1 MPDKKLVLAYSGGL
15 DTSVAIRWLEGLGW
29 DVIAFTVEL
38 GEKKDL
44 DAIQARALKTG
55 ASAAYVADGRV
66 PFLRL
71 FVWPSLQAGAVY
83 EKEYPLAT
91 ALGRPLIAAMMV
103 EVARREGA
111 AAIAHG
117 CTGKGND
124 QVRFDVTTAAL
135 APDLEV
141 VAPGREWGMNRDDE
155 IEYAARHGIEVPA
168 TVRSP
173 YSTDE
178 NLWGRSIEAGVLEDP
193 WAEPP
198 RDVYSWT
205 RDPRDCPDEPAYL
218 EIGFKHGLPVS
229 LDGKPVEPL
238 QLVTELNRVGGENG
252 VGRIDHLEN
261 RLIGIKSREIYEAPA
276 AVLLLQ
282 AHQALE
288 DITLPKEVA
297 RFKDTVAQ
305 QWAQMVYDGL
315 WFSPL
320 RDALYAFV
328 AETQRH
334 VTGDVRLKLYKGASQ
349 VVGRKGPHQLYQL
362 SLATYG
368 KGDVFD
374 QSAAA
379 GFIQLGGIGVRTS
392 AEVPRHL
399 HSRGLRRVKRE
410 LDSGEFDFKE
420 TDEDMHTAIERRLT
434 ELTPA
439 GASLHA
445 GRSRN
450 AQVALD
456 LRLYCRAAA
465 SVLVSSIAE
474 AVDALAAKARTHAGW
489 VMPGYTHLQRAQ
501 PVTVGHH
508 LLAHAEPLLRDAE
521 RVRRAH
527 DAAGDVPLRAGAL
540 PAPPLPPP

>member
-1 MPDKKLVLAYSGGL
+1 MPSKKVVLAYSGGL
-15 DTSVAIRWLEGLGW
+15 DTSVAIRWLKDLGW
-29 DVIAFTVEL
+29 DVIAFTVDL

-44 DAIQARALKTG
+44 DAIQARALKIG
-55 ASAAYVADGRV
+55 ASAAYVADGRK
-66 PFLRL
+66 PFLQL

-91 ALGRPLIAAMMV
+91 GLGRPLIAAMMV
-103 EVARREGA
+103 EVARREGGT
-111 AAIAHG
+111 AIAHG

-135 APDLEV
+135 APDLQV
-141 VAPGREWGMNRDDE
+141 VAPVREWNMNRDDE
-155 IEYAARHGIEVPA
+155 IEYAAKHGIEVPA

-205 RDPRDCPDEPAYL
+205 RDPRDCPDDPAYV
-218 EIGFKHGLPVS
+218 EVGFKHGLPVS
-229 LDGKPVEPL
+229 MDGKSLGALE
-238 QLVTELNRVGGENG
+238 LVTELNRVGGESG

-288 DITLPKEVA
+288 DITLPQEVA
-297 RFKDTVAQ
+297 RFKDLVGQ
-305 QWAQMVYDGL
+305 KRAQMVYDGL

-334 VTGDVRLKLYKGASQ
+334 VTGDVRLKLFKGASQ
-349 VVGRKGPHQLYQL
+349 VVGRKAPAQLYQH

-368 KGDVFD
+368 KGDEFD

-379 GFIQLGGIGVRTS
+379 GFIKLWGVGVRTF
-392 AEVPRHL
+392 APIQGRL
-399 HSRGLRRVKRE
+399 HARELGNLLGDVKR
-410 LDSGEFDFKE
+410 
-420 TDEDMHTAIERRLT
+420 
-434 ELTPA
+434 LTP
-439 GASLHA
+439 
-445 GRSRN
+445 
-450 AQVALD
+450 
-456 LRLYCRAAA
+456 
-465 SVLVSSIAE
+465 
-474 AVDALAAKARTHAGW
+474 
-489 VMPGYTHLQRAQ
+489 
-501 PVTVGHH
+501 
-508 LLAHAEPLLRDAE
+508 
-521 RVRRAH
+521 
-527 DAAGDVPLRAGAL
+527 
-540 PAPPLPPP
+540 

>member
-1 MPDKKLVLAYSGGL
+1 MSKKLVLAYSGGL
-15 DTSVAIRWLEGLGW
+15 DTSVAIRWLKDQGW
-29 DVIAFTVEL
+29 DVVAFTVDL

-55 ASAAYVADGRV
+55 ASAAYVADGRE
-66 PFLRL
+66 PFLQL

-91 ALGRPLIAAMMV
+91 ALGRPLIAAMLV
-103 EVARREGA
+103 QVARREGA
-111 AAIAHG
+111 SAIAHG

-124 QVRFDVTTAAL
+124 QVRFDVATAAL
-135 APDLEV
+135 APELQV
-141 VAPGREWGMNRDDE
+141 VAPVREWGMNREDE
-155 IEYAARHGIEVPA
+155 IEYATRHGIEVPA

-178 NLWGRSIEAGVLEDP
+178 NLWGRSIEAGALEDP

-198 RDVYSWT
+198 ADVYAWT
-205 RDPRDCPDEPAYL
+205 KDPRHCPDEPAYV
-218 EIGFKHGLPVS
+218 EIGFKRGIPTS
-229 LDGKPVEPL
+229 IDGKALPPVEI
-238 QLVTELNRVGGENG
+238 VTTLNRLGGESG

-297 RFKDTVAQ
+297 RFKDLVSQ

-328 AETQRH
+328 TVTQEH
-334 VTGDVRLKLYKGASQ
+334 VTGEVRLKLFKGSSS
-349 VVGRKGPHQLYQL
+349 VVGRKSPQQLYQL

-368 KGDVFD
+368 KGDAFD

-379 GFIQLGGIGVRTS
+379 GFIKLWGLGVRT
-392 AEVPRHL
+392 AAQVQGRL
-399 HSRGLRRVKRE
+399 HARELGDLLGEVKR
-410 LDSGEFDFKE
+410 
-420 TDEDMHTAIERRLT
+420 
-434 ELTPA
+434 
-439 GASLHA
+439 
-445 GRSRN
+445 
-450 AQVALD
+450 
-456 LRLYCRAAA
+456 
-465 SVLVSSIAE
+465 
-474 AVDALAAKARTHAGW
+474 LA
-489 VMPGYTHLQRAQ
+489 P
-501 PVTVGHH
+501 
-508 LLAHAEPLLRDAE
+508 
-521 RVRRAH
+521 
-527 DAAGDVPLRAGAL
+527 
-540 PAPPLPPP
+540 